1 MFLSQ
6 VEEDLSKYTDMATM
20 DEVNRSANTSM
31 EVIEE
36 AAFVGT
42 IPTAGTE
49 VIDELT
55 GEN

>member
-6 VEEDLSKYTDMATM
+6 VEEDLPKYTNMATM